1 MAKSS
6 IREFK
11 LADRDALHPRLNER
25 GACVGDGAALLTKDN
40 FGDFAPLPRRDLETV
55 LSAGYKIAVDLGSRI
70 DGVAALAKALNH
82 GDYALASIV
91 LTQLQFPALPDKSAG
106 ARMRKAAAMLKD
118 GAADVEVLKHFL
130 AKGELAKFNPHH
142 LGPGTGGGEFTTAE
156 TDGASSGDTKSQGYV
171 TQLSAEEI
179 LKLAAENSKT
189 PGWLQPKDVN
199 PRNVKQCVSLVRAGD
214 PGASAF
220 VAMER
225 GRSDHA

>member
-91 LTQLQFPALPDKSAG
+91 NGANSRASDVGFMRGLAG
-106 ARMRKAAAMLKD
+106 
-118 GAADVEVLKHFL
+118 
-130 AKGELAKFNPHH
+130 
-142 LGPGTGGGEFTTAE
+142 
-156 TDGASSGDTKSQGYV
+156 
-171 TQLSAEEI
+171 
-179 LKLAAENSKT
+179 
-189 PGWLQPKDVN
+189 
-199 PRNVKQCVSLVRAGD
+199 
-214 PGASAF
+214 
-220 VAMER
+220 
-225 GRSDHA
+225 

>member
-1 MAKSS
+1 
-6 IREFK
+6 
-11 LADRDALHPRLNER
+11 
-25 GACVGDGAALLTKDN
+25 
-40 FGDFAPLPRRDLETV
+40 
-55 LSAGYKIAVDLGSRI
+55 
-70 DGVAALAKALNH
+70 
-82 GDYALASIV
+82 
-91 LTQLQFPALPDKSAG
+91 
-106 ARMRKAAAMLKD
+106 MLKD